1 MNDFYEHLAN
11 RQPGLMAIN
20 EYFISAVLLPIVK
33 VKGQNH
39 ILFEVRPKHL
49 DRQPGEIC
57 FPGGKVEEGETP
69 KETAVRET
77 GEELGINTEGIEII
91 GPLDILVA
99 PLGTVIYPFAG
110 TITDLEK
117 IVPDP
122 GEVEKVFTIPLDFFL
137 NTTPS
142 HTKGEVAIR
151 YGNGFPLEKVP
162 PGYGPGWKK
171 RWAFSVYY
179 YQYGEYFI
187 WGMTSKILFNFIN
200 IIKRSNR

>member
-11 RQPGLMAIN
+11 RQPGLMDIN

-33 VKGQNH
+33 VEGQNH

-69 KETAVRET
+69 EETAIRET
-77 GEELGINTEGIEII
+77 GEELGIHAGDIEVL
-91 GPLDILVA
+91 GPLDLLVA

-110 TITDLEK
+110 TITGPEK
-117 IVPDP
+117 IAPDP

-137 NTTPS
+137 NTAPS
-142 HTKGEVAIR
+142 QTEGEVAIR
-151 YGNGFPLEKVP
+151 YGNGFPLHKVP

-171 RWAFSVYY
+171 RWEFSVYY

-200 IIKRSNR
+200 LIK